1 MLTRDKI
8 AVSIALLL
16 FLMSSFVLYDVTENS
31 EVAWPIKKQNNIV
44 RNVDYTITKPI
55 EIRLTGK
62 NEVSDEQNSDVIQ
75 NSHQNEINNNE
86 VTSTVSSNGYLGK
99 FRVTRYCPCEIC
111 NGKWAANNKIDTN
124 GNIIAYGAS
133 GNRLNSG
140 YSCAADTSLPFGTKL
155 YIPQI
160 DMTVTVED
168 RAAKSIEQRYNGK
181 FVDLY
186 FSDHGHY
193 IEGASDYMEV
203 YIVE

>member
-1 MLTRDKI
+1 MSKDKQI
-8 AVSIALLL
+8 LLVILSLVFLIL
-16 FLMSSFVLYDVTENS
+16 FLIIFGFWYGITDNRVKNNPIYKQYNSLKMINTDIIQPTKNGLTVKNQPEDNQKEQEDSSTNTTNKIS
-31 EVAWPIKKQNNIV
+31 AI
-44 RNVDYTITKPI
+44 
-55 EIRLTGK
+55 
-62 NEVSDEQNSDVIQ
+62 
-75 NSHQNEINNNE
+75 
-86 VTSTVSSNGYLGK
+86 SNDGYLGK

-111 NGKWAANNKIDTN
+111 NGKWAANNKIDEN

-133 GNRLNSG
+133 GKILNNG

-160 DMTVTVED
+160 GLTVTVDD

-186 FSDHGHY
+186 FTDHAHY
-193 IEGASDYMEV
+193 IEGASDWMEV

>member
-1 MLTRDKI
+1 MIKNQIIICIGLQFFISLFFINGEQTSKNEYKLAYEYFYNISKI
-8 AVSIALLL
+8 
-16 FLMSSFVLYDVTENS
+16 E
-31 EVAWPIKKQNNIV
+31 
-44 RNVDYTITKPI
+44 
-55 EIRLTGK
+55 LTGK
-62 NEVSDEQNSDVIQ
+62 NQVIKESDEKVDLNSASSQETD
-75 NSHQNEINNNE
+75 NESKI
-86 VTSTVSSNGYLGK
+86 TSATSSNGYLGK
-99 FRVTRYCPCEIC
+99 FRITRYCPCEIC
-111 NGKWAANNKIDTN
+111 NGKWAANNKIDEN

-133 GNRLNSG
+133 GKILNSG

-160 DMTVTVED
+160 GLTVTVDD
-168 RAAKSIEQRYNGK
+168 RAAKSIEKKYDGK